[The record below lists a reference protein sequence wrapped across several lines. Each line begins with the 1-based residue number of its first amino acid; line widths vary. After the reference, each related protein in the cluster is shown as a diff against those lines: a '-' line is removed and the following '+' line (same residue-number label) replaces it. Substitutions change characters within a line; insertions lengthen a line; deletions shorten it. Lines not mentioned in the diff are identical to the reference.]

1 MSRPEKRDLGPLSSE
16 CPKCGEERVVT
27 YTRDEVVELLRE
39 GGDIECYCVSC
50 DSSWVL
56 STDERADILRELERS
71 GTR

>member
-1 MSRPEKRDLGPLSSE
+1 MSPPEKKDLSPLSSE
-16 CPKCGEERVVT
+16 CPTCGEDRVVT
-27 YTRDEVVELLRE
+27 YTREEVVEILRE

-71 GTR
+71 GGR